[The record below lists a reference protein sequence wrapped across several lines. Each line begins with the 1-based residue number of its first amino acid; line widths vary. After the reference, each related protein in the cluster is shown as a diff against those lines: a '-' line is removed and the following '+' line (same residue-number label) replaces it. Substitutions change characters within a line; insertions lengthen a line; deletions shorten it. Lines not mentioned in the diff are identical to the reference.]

1 MRKLLWTAL
10 VATVSAACASAAVR
24 ALEWAWRRATKRPP
38 PDIPG
43 WAHFLVG
50 KPLRKQIAI
59 RIRPPA

>member
-1 MRKLLWTAL
+1 MRKLVWTVL

-38 PDIPG
+38 PDIPT

-50 KPLRKQIAI
+50 KPLRRQIAT
-59 RIRPPA
+59 RIRRSA